1 MSKNPSNPENMNV
14 VKTSGSYSPDTPTL
28 SAITRSKLKIETY
41 SDPLDLSISV
51 FISDF

>member
-28 SAITRSKLKIETY
+28 SAITSSKLKIETY